1 VHGPKLAISAFILLV
16 IGLHAAPILLY
27 RSRKETLWP
36 FLMWAM
42 YKDSRPAGPVEARNT
57 QLMGITAQG
66 NEHQITSDLVGLPK
80 FTFREMYIKNL
91 RGEDSTAAQQLMR
104 KLNRGRKD
112 PFIELRLVTETYRL
126 TDGGV
131 MIQHNPIISF
141 RDDSAQ
147 PD

>member
-1 VHGPKLAISAFILLV
+1 MPGPKVAISGLIVLV

-27 RSRKETLWP
+27 RTRKETMWP

-57 QLMGITAQG
+57 LLMGVTAG
-66 NEHQITSDLVGLPK
+66 SNKHPITSDLVGLPK

-91 RGEDSTAAQQLMR
+91 RGQDSTAARQLLR

-112 PFIELRLVTETYRL
+112 PFVELRLITETYRL
-126 TDGGV
+126 TDRGV
-131 MIQHNPIISF
+131 TKQHNPVISF

-147 PD
+147 PE